1 MGIFNRIS
9 NMIKAKTN
17 TALDGM
23 ENPVELL
30 DQKIRD
36 MEKSFNEAKR
46 SSAQIFGNLKDT
58 EKKMN
63 QAKEDSAQYDE
74 KVRLAMSKENE
85 ELAKKALRLK
95 LESDKKFVSLKE
107 SYEGQKAKAEILKT
121 KLTELEKELEKTR
134 SYRDEAVARLN
145 NAEASKQ
152 INEVITNVQSKSNSI
167 NIDDIERS
175 ISKKE
180 SYAAGLEEL
189 KGESLDDE
197 FAKLEE
203 LSLDDE
209 LAKYK
214 TPSKATSEEKKED
227 KDSLDLEIEKYK
239 NQ

>member
-17 TALDGM
+17 SALDEM
-23 ENPVELL
+23 ENPIELL

-74 KVRLAMSKENE
+74 KVRLAMSKGNE

-95 LESDKKFVSLKE
+95 LDSDKKFASLKE
-107 SYEGQKAKAEILKT
+107 SYEGQKAKAEVLKN
-121 KLTELEKELEKTR
+121 KLAELEKELDKTR

-152 INEVITNVQSKSNSI
+152 INEVIANVQSKSNSI
-167 NIDDIERS
+167 NVDDIERS
-175 ISKKE
+175 ISRKE

-209 LAKYK
+209 LNKYR
-214 TPSKATSEEKKED
+214 TSSSESNKSSDVEL
-227 KDSLDLEIEKYK
+227 DSELEKYK

>member
-17 TALDGM
+17 STLDEM
-23 ENPVELL
+23 ENPIELL

-36 MEKSFNEAKR
+36 MEKAFNEAKR

-74 KVRLAMSKENE
+74 KVRLAMSKDNE
-85 ELAKKALRLK
+85 ELAKKALKLK
-95 LESDKKFVSLKE
+95 LDSDKKFTSLKE
-107 SYEGQKAKAEILKT
+107 SYEGQKAKAEVLKS
-121 KLTELEKELEKTR
+121 KLVELEKELDKTR

-152 INEVITNVQSKSNSI
+152 INEVIANVKSKSNSI
-167 NIDDIERS
+167 NVDDIEKS
-175 ISKKE
+175 ISRKE

-209 LAKYK
+209 LNKYK
-214 TPSKATSEEKKED
+214 TSSSEVNESV
-227 KDSLDLEIEKYK
+227 DSELGSELEKYK

>member
-9 NMIKAKTN
+9 NMIKAKTR
-17 TALDGM
+17 LSFRDEM

-63 QAKEDSAQYDE
+63 EAKEESAQYDE
-74 KVRLAMSKENE
+74 KVRLAMSKGNE
-85 ELAKKALRLK
+85 ELAKKALKLK
-95 LESDKKFVSLKE
+95 LDSDKKFESLKA
-107 SYEGQKAKAEILKT
+107 SYEGQRAKADVLKAKLV
-121 KLTELEKELEKTR
+121 ELEKELDKTR

-152 INEVITNVQSKSNSI
+152 INEVIANVQSKSNSI

-175 ISKKE
+175 ISRKE
-180 SYAAGLEEL
+180 SYYAAGLEEL

-209 LAKYK
+209 LNKYRTQNTK
-214 TPSKATSEEKKED
+214 RR
-227 KDSLDLEIEKYK
+227 
-239 NQ
+239 

>member
-17 TALDGM
+17 SALDEM

-63 QAKEDSAQYDE
+63 EAKEESAQYDE
-74 KVRLAMSKENE
+74 KVRLAMSKGNE
-85 ELAKKALRLK
+85 ELAKKALKLK
-95 LESDKKFVSLKE
+95 LDSDKKFESLKA
-107 SYEGQKAKAEILKT
+107 SYEGQRAKADVLKAKLV
-121 KLTELEKELEKTR
+121 ELEKELDKTR

-152 INEVITNVQSKSNSI
+152 INEVIANVQSKSNSI

-175 ISKKE
+175 ISRKE

-209 LAKYK
+209 LNKYR
-214 TPSKATSEEKKED
+214 TQNTQEDRTS
-227 KDSLDLEIEKYK
+227 DSEVDLELEKYK
-239 NQ
+239 NK

>member
-17 TALDGM
+17 SALDEM

-63 QAKEDSAQYDE
+63 EAKEESAQYDE
-74 KVRLAMSKENE
+74 KVRLAMSKGNE
-85 ELAKKALRLK
+85 ELAKKALKLK
-95 LESDKKFVSLKE
+95 LDNDKKFESLKA
-107 SYEGQKAKAEILKT
+107 SYEGQRAKADVLKAKLV
-121 KLTELEKELEKTR
+121 ELEKELDKTR

-152 INEVITNVQSKSNSI
+152 INEVIANVQSKSNSI

-175 ISKKE
+175 ISRKE

-209 LAKYK
+209 LNKYRPQN
-214 TPSKATSEEKKED
+214 TKED
-227 KDSLDLEIEKYK
+227 KTSDSEVDLELEKYK
-239 NQ
+239 NK